1 MGWWHKV
8 THAITKPFKAVGH
21 AVSKLV
27 GAVAKPA
34 IKLVGNLL
42 GGSTSTQEV
51 ATPQVSAPQVS
62 APQVSAPAVAA
73 PEPTQ
78 GQEEADLVSRKRKR
92 TAKGKRAL
100 MIDSGG
106 SAGSGGTTGTGLN
119 L

>member
-1 MGWWHKV
+1 MGWWHRV

-27 GAVAKPA
+27 GAVAKP
-34 IKLVGNLL
+34 ISNIVGGLL
-42 GGSTSTQEV
+42 GGGYGTQEV
-51 ATPQVSAPQVS
+51 SSPQI
-62 APQVSAPAVAA
+62 SAPAVAA

-78 GQEEADLVSRKRKR
+78 GQQESDLVSSKRKR
-92 TAKGKRAL
+92 TNKGKRAL

>member
-21 AVSKLV
+21 AVNKLV
-27 GAVAKPA
+27 GGVVHGVSN
-34 IKLVGNLL
+34 IVGGLI
-42 GGSTSTQEV
+42 GGTTAPTTQE
-51 ATPQVSAPQVS
+51 VS

>member
-27 GAVAKPA
+27 GAVVQPG
-34 IKLVGNLL
+34 IKLIGGLL
-42 GGSTSTQEV
+42 GGSYGTQEV
-51 ATPQVSAPQVS
+51 ASPQVA
-62 APQVSAPAVAA
+62 APAVAA

-78 GQEEADLVSRKRKR
+78 GQQESDLVSNKRKR
-92 TAKGKRAL
+92 TNKGKRAL

>member
-21 AVSKLV
+21 AVSKFV
-27 GAVAKPA
+27 GAVVQPG
-34 IKLVGNLL
+34 IKLIGGLL
-42 GGSTSTQEV
+42 GGSYGTQEV
-51 ATPQVSAPQVS
+51 ASPQVA
-62 APQVSAPAVAA
+62 APAVVA

-78 GQEEADLVSRKRKR
+78 GQQESDLVSSKKKR
-92 TAKGKRAL
+92 TNKGKRAL

>member
-1 MGWWHKV
+1 MGWWHKI

-27 GAVAKPA
+27 GAVAQPA
-34 IKLVGNLL
+34 IKLIGGLF
-42 GGSTSTQEV
+42 GGSYSTQEV
-51 ATPQVSAPQVS
+51 ASPQIF
-62 APQVSAPAVAA
+62 APAVAA

-78 GQEEADLVSRKRKR
+78 GQQESDLVPSKKKR
-92 TAKGKRAL
+92 TNKGKRAL

>member
-27 GAVAKPA
+27 GAVAQPA
-34 IKLVGNLL
+34 IKLVGGLL
-42 GGSTSTQEV
+42 GGSSSTTQEV
-51 ATPQVSAPQVS
+51 AAPQI
-62 APQVSAPAVAA
+62 AAPAVAA

-78 GQEEADLVSRKRKR
+78 GQQESDLVSSKKKR
-92 TAKGKRAL
+92 TNKGKRAL

>member
-8 THAITKPFKAVGH
+8 THAITKPFKKVGH

-34 IKLVGNLL
+34 VQLVGNLL
-42 GGSTSTQEV
+42 GGSAYTQEV
-51 ATPQVSAPQVS
+51 APAQVS

-78 GQEEADLVSRKRKR
+78 GQSEADLVSRKRKR
-92 TAKGKRAL
+92 TNKGKQAL

>member
-8 THAITKPFKAVGH
+8 THAITKPFKALGH
-21 AVSKLV
+21 AVSSGLKGV
-27 GAVAKPA
+27 FKAV
-34 IKLVGNLL
+34 
-42 GGSTSTQEV
+42 TQPFLKTLTDTQGV
-51 ATPQVSAPQVS
+51 ASPQI
-62 APQVSAPAVAA
+62 SAPAVAA

-78 GQEEADLVSRKRKR
+78 GQQESDLVSSKKKR
-92 TAKGKRAL
+92 TNKGKRAL

>member
-27 GAVAKPA
+27 GAVAQPA
-34 IKLVGNLL
+34 IKLIGGLF
-42 GGSTSTQEV
+42 GGSYGTQEV
-51 ATPQVSAPQVS
+51 ASPQIA
-62 APQVSAPAVAA
+62 APAVAA

-78 GQEEADLVSRKRKR
+78 GQQESDLVSSKKKR
-92 TAKGKRAL
+92 TNKGKRAL

>member
-27 GAVAKPA
+27 GAVAQPA
-34 IKLVGNLL
+34 IKLI
-42 GGSTSTQEV
+42 GGLCDGSYGTQEV
-51 ATPQVSAPQVS
+51 ASPQVA
-62 APQVSAPAVAA
+62 APAVAA

-78 GQEEADLVSRKRKR
+78 GQQESDLVSSKKKR
-92 TAKGKRAL
+92 TNKGKRAL

>member
-27 GAVAKPA
+27 GAVAQPA
-34 IKLVGNLL
+34 IKLIGGLL
-42 GGSTSTQEV
+42 GGSYGTQEV
-51 ATPQVSAPQVS
+51 ASPQIA
-62 APQVSAPAVAA
+62 APAVAA

-78 GQEEADLVSRKRKR
+78 GQQESDLVSSKKKR
-92 TAKGKRAL
+92 TNKGKRAL

>member
-27 GAVAKPA
+27 GAVAQPA
-34 IKLVGNLL
+34 IKLIGGIF
-42 GGSTSTQEV
+42 GGSYGTQEV
-51 ATPQVSAPQVS
+51 ASPQIA
-62 APQVSAPAVAA
+62 APAVAA

-78 GQEEADLVSRKRKR
+78 GQQESDLVSNKRKR
-92 TAKGKRAL
+92 TNKGKRAL

>member
-27 GAVAKPA
+27 GAVAQPA
-34 IKLVGNLL
+34 IKLI
-42 GGSTSTQEV
+42 GGLFDGSYGTQEV
-51 ATPQVSAPQVS
+51 ASPQVA
-62 APQVSAPAVAA
+62 APAVAA

-78 GQEEADLVSRKRKR
+78 GQQESDLVSSKKKR
-92 TAKGKRAL
+92 TNKGKRAL

>member
-1 MGWWHKV
+1 MGFWHKI

-27 GAVAKPA
+27 GAVAQPA
-34 IKLVGNLL
+34 IKLIGGLF
-42 GGSTSTQEV
+42 GGSYGTQEV
-51 ATPQVSAPQVS
+51 ASPQVA
-62 APQVSAPAVAA
+62 APAVAA

-78 GQEEADLVSRKRKR
+78 GQQESDLVSNKRKR
-92 TAKGKRAL
+92 TNKGKRAL

>member
-8 THAITKPFKAVGH
+8 THAITKPFKKVWH
-21 AVSKLV
+21 AASKLV

-34 IKLVGNLL
+34 INLVGGLL
-42 GGSTSTQEV
+42 GGTQEV
-51 ATPQVSAPQVS
+51 ATTQVS

-78 GQEEADLVSRKRKR
+78 GQEESDLVSRKRKR
-92 TAKGKRAL
+92 TAKGKQAL

>member
-21 AVSKLV
+21 AVGKLV
-27 GAVAKPA
+27 GAVAKP
-34 IKLVGNLL
+34 ISNIVGGLL
-42 GGSTSTQEV
+42 GGGYGTQEV
-51 ATPQVSAPQVS
+51 ASPQN
-62 APQVSAPAVAA
+62 SAPAVAA

-78 GQEEADLVSRKRKR
+78 GQQESDLVSGKKKR
-92 TAKGKRAL
+92 TNKGKRAL

>member
-1 MGWWHKV
+1 MGCWHKI
-8 THAITKPFKAVGH
+8 THALTKPFKAVGH

-27 GAVAKPA
+27 GAVVQPG
-34 IKLVGNLL
+34 IKLIGGLL
-42 GGSTSTQEV
+42 GGSYGTQEV
-51 ATPQVSAPQVS
+51 ASPQVA
-62 APQVSAPAVAA
+62 APAVAA

-78 GQEEADLVSRKRKR
+78 GQQESDLVSSKKKR
-92 TAKGKRAL
+92 TNKGKRAL

>member
-21 AVSKLV
+21 AVNKLV
-27 GAVAKPA
+27 GGVVHGVSN
-34 IKLVGNLL
+34 IVGGLI
-42 GGSTSTQEV
+42 GGTTAPTTQE
-51 ATPQVSAPQVS
+51 VSAPQI
-62 APQVSAPAVAA
+62 AAPAVAA

>member
-27 GAVAKPA
+27 HGVAKGVSN
-34 IKLVGNLL
+34 IVGGLI
-42 GGSTSTQEV
+42 GGGYDTQEV
-51 ATPQVSAPQVS
+51 AAPQI
-62 APQVSAPAVAA
+62 SAPAVAA

-78 GQEEADLVSRKRKR
+78 GQQESDLVSSKKKR
-92 TAKGKRAL
+92 TNKGKRAL

>member
-27 GAVAKPA
+27 GAVAQPA
-34 IKLVGNLL
+34 IKLIGGLL
-42 GGSTSTQEV
+42 GGSYDTQEV
-51 ATPQVSAPQVS
+51 ASPQVA
-62 APQVSAPAVAA
+62 APAVAA

-78 GQEEADLVSRKRKR
+78 GQQESDLVSSKKKR
-92 TAKGKRAL
+92 TNKGKRAL

>member
-27 GAVAKPA
+27 GAVAHPA
-34 IKLVGNLL
+34 IKLIGGLF
-42 GGSTSTQEV
+42 GGSYGTQEV
-51 ATPQVSAPQVS
+51 ASPQVA
-62 APQVSAPAVAA
+62 APAVAA

-78 GQEEADLVSRKRKR
+78 GQQESDLVSSKKKR
-92 TAKGKRAL
+92 TNKGKRAL

>member
-34 IKLVGNLL
+34 IKLVGGLL
-42 GGSTSTQEV
+42 GGTTATTTQEV
-51 ATPQVSAPQVS
+51 AAPQI
-62 APQVSAPAVAA
+62 AAPAVAA

>member
-27 GAVAKPA
+27 GAVVQPV
-34 IKLVGNLL
+34 IGGLL
-42 GGSTSTQEV
+42 GGSYGTQEV
-51 ATPQVSAPQVS
+51 ASPQVA
-62 APQVSAPAVAA
+62 APAVAA

-78 GQEEADLVSRKRKR
+78 GQQESDLVSSKKKR
-92 TAKGKRAL
+92 TNKGKRAL

>member
-27 GAVAKPA
+27 GGVVHGVSNIVGGLIGDAPRTQKVA
-34 IKLVGNLL
+34 
-42 GGSTSTQEV
+42 
-51 ATPQVSAPQVS
+51 

-78 GQEEADLVSRKRKR
+78 GQEEDDLVSRKRKR

>member
-27 GAVAKPA
+27 GAVVQPG
-34 IKLVGNLL
+34 IKLIGGLL
-42 GGSTSTQEV
+42 SGSYGTQEV
-51 ATPQVSAPQVS
+51 ASPQVA
-62 APQVSAPAVAA
+62 APAVAA

-78 GQEEADLVSRKRKR
+78 GQQESDLVSSKKKR
-92 TAKGKRAL
+92 TNKGKRAL

>member
-1 MGWWHKV
+1 MGWWHKF
-8 THAITKPFKAVGH
+8 THAITKPFHAVGH
-21 AVSKLV
+21 AVNKLV
-27 GAVAKPA
+27 GGVVHGVSN
-34 IKLVGNLL
+34 IVGGLIG
-42 GGSTSTQEV
+42 GGSHVQEV
-51 ATPQVSAPQVS
+51 APPQI
-62 APQVSAPAVAA
+62 SAPAVAA

>member
-27 GAVAKPA
+27 GAVVQPG
-34 IKLVGNLL
+34 IKLIGGLL
-42 GGSTSTQEV
+42 GGSYGTQEV
-51 ATPQVSAPQVS
+51 ASPQVA
-62 APQVSAPAVAA
+62 APAVAA

-78 GQEEADLVSRKRKR
+78 GQQESDLVSSKKKRMN
-92 TAKGKRAL
+92 KGKRAL

>member
-8 THAITKPFKAVGH
+8 THAITKSFKAVGH

-27 GAVAKPA
+27 GAVVQPG
-34 IKLVGNLL
+34 IKLIGGLL
-42 GGSTSTQEV
+42 GGSYGTQEV
-51 ATPQVSAPQVS
+51 ASPQVA
-62 APQVSAPAVAA
+62 APAVAA

-78 GQEEADLVSRKRKR
+78 GQQESDLVSSKKKR
-92 TAKGKRAL
+92 TNKGKRAL

>member
-27 GAVAKPA
+27 GAVVQPG
-34 IKLVGNLL
+34 IKLIGGLL
-42 GGSTSTQEV
+42 GGSYGTQEV
-51 ATPQVSAPQVS
+51 ASPQVA
-62 APQVSAPAVAA
+62 APAVAA

-78 GQEEADLVSRKRKR
+78 GQSEADLVSNKRKR
-92 TAKGKRAL
+92 TNKGKRAL

>member
-21 AVSKLV
+21 AVRKLV
-27 GAVAKPA
+27 GAVAQPA
-34 IKLVGNLL
+34 IKLIGGLF
-42 GGSTSTQEV
+42 GGSYGTQEV
-51 ATPQVSAPQVS
+51 AAPQI
-62 APQVSAPAVAA
+62 AAPAVAA

-78 GQEEADLVSRKRKR
+78 GQQESDLVSSKRKR
-92 TAKGKRAL
+92 TNKGKRAL

>member
-27 GAVAKPA
+27 GAVVQPG
-34 IKLVGNLL
+34 IKLIGGLL
-42 GGSTSTQEV
+42 GGSYGTQEV
-51 ATPQVSAPQVS
+51 ASPQVA
-62 APQVSAPAVAA
+62 APAVAA

-78 GQEEADLVSRKRKR
+78 GQQESDLVSSKKKR
-92 TAKGKRAL
+92 ANKGKRAL

>member
-8 THAITKPFKAVGH
+8 THAITKPFKKVGH

-34 IKLVGNLL
+34 VQLVGNLL
-42 GGSTSTQEV
+42 GGSAYT
-51 ATPQVSAPQVS
+51 QVSAPQVS

-78 GQEEADLVSRKRKR
+78 GQSEADLVSRKRKR
-92 TAKGKRAL
+92 TNKGKQAL

>member
-27 GAVAKPA
+27 GAVAQPG
-34 IKLVGNLL
+34 IKLIGGLL
-42 GGSTSTQEV
+42 GGSYGTQEV
-51 ATPQVSAPQVS
+51 ASPQVA
-62 APQVSAPAVAA
+62 APAVAA

-78 GQEEADLVSRKRKR
+78 GQQESDLVSSKKKR
-92 TAKGKRAL
+92 TNKGKRAL

>member
-62 APQVSAPAVAA
+62 APAVAA

>member
-27 GAVAKPA
+27 GAVVQPG
-34 IKLVGNLL
+34 IKLIGGLL
-42 GGSTSTQEV
+42 GGSYGTQEV
-51 ATPQVSAPQVS
+51 ASPQVA
-62 APQVSAPAVAA
+62 APAVAA

-78 GQEEADLVSRKRKR
+78 GQQESDLVSSKKKG
-92 TAKGKRAL
+92 TNKGKRAL

>member
-34 IKLVGNLL
+34 IKLVGGLL
-42 GGSTSTQEV
+42 GGSSSTTQEV
-51 ATPQVSAPQVS
+51 AAPQI
-62 APQVSAPAVAA
+62 AAPAVAA

-78 GQEEADLVSRKRKR
+78 GQSEAALVSNKRKR
-92 TAKGKRAL
+92 TNKGKRAL

>member
-42 GGSTSTQEV
+42 GGSTPTQEV
-51 ATPQVSAPQVS
+51 AT
-62 APQVSAPAVAA
+62 PQVSAPAVAA

-78 GQEEADLVSRKRKR
+78 GQSEADLVSRKRKR
-92 TAKGKRAL
+92 TNKGKQAL

>member
-27 GAVAKPA
+27 GG
-34 IKLVGNLL
+34 LF
-42 GGSTSTQEV
+42 GGSYGTQEV
-51 ATPQVSAPQVS
+51 AAPQI
-62 APQVSAPAVAA
+62 SAPAVAA

-78 GQEEADLVSRKRKR
+78 GLQESDLVSNKRKR
-92 TAKGKRAL
+92 TNKGKRAL

>member
-1 MGWWHKV
+1 MGWWHKL

-27 GAVAKPA
+27 RGVANGVSN
-34 IKLVGNLL
+34 IVGGLI
-42 GGSTSTQEV
+42 GGGYDTQEV
-51 ATPQVSAPQVS
+51 ASPQIA
-62 APQVSAPAVAA
+62 APAVAA

-78 GQEEADLVSRKRKR
+78 GQQESDLVSNKRKR
-92 TAKGKRAL
+92 TNKGKRAL